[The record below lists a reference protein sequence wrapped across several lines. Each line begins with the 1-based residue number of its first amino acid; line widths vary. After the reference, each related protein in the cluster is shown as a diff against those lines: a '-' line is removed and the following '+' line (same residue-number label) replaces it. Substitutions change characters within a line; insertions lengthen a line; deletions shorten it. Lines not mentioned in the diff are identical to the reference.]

1 MMACPGFALLAATQ
15 ETNFPRPHPTRISDC
30 GLAIADSALPF
41 PIRNPQS
48 AIRN

>member
-1 MMACPGFALLAATQ
+1 VKLEHIRIESRNCAL
-15 ETNFPRPHPTRISDC
+15 PRP
-30 GLAIADSALPF
+30 